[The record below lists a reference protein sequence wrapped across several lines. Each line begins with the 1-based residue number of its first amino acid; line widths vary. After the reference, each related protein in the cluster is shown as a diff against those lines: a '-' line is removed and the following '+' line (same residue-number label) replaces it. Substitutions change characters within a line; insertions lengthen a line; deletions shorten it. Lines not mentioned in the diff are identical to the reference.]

1 MNEFF
6 KKIVIPIDL
15 ADKHSIKVVMP
26 RALQFSQTCSS
37 ELSFIYIIPDFGM
50 KIIEDYLPKHWIKD
64 QKNKHENQIREI
76 IKQYIPEGVVV
87 NFKVGRGAVYDE
99 VIQYANE
106 IKSDLIMVS
115 AVRPQLRD
123 YMLGPNASKIV
134 RHSGISVLV
143 VRE

>member
-1 MNEFF
+1 MTNVF
-6 KKIVIPIDL
+6 KRIVIPIDL
-15 ADKHSIKVVMP
+15 SDKHSMKAVLPI
-26 RALQFSQTCSS
+26 ALQFVNNFGSK
-37 ELSFIYIIPDFGM
+37 LHFLHIIPDFGM

-64 QKNKHENQIREI
+64 QKNKYEHQIKEI
-76 IKQYIPEGVVV
+76 IKQYIPQEITVD
-87 NFKVGRGAVYDE
+87 FHVGRGAVYDE

-106 IKSDLIMVS
+106 IKADLIMVS

-134 RHSGISVLV
+134 RHAGITVMV